1 MSPPKPRIFVKEG
14 TFPSK
19 KDYMWYEKRYGKNNG
34 NRHGV
39 ESQGNSLNRFENLN
53 LENSRVILVASDG

>member
-1 MSPPKPRIFVKEG
+1 MKEG